1 MVEKSV
7 KFFVRS
13 FNVHYGHL
21 SALRDLNLDIRANE
35 IFTIIGPANSG
46 KTTFLHSLNRLID
59 LVPSSRCSGEI
70 QLDGVDIRRAFEVEA
85 LRRKVGIVFALPL
98 PLPISIF
105 ENVVYGLRMQGMR
118 DAQRLDEAVEM
129 SLRESYLWDEV
140 KDRLRTPAM
149 NLSGGQQQRLCMAR
163 ILAGR
168 PDVLLFDEP
177 TSGLDPVSTAR
188 IEETL
193 LVLKEKYTIV
203 LVTNIVAQAAR
214 VGERTA
220 FFLMGEMIEVCETGK
235 MFTTPADQRTSDYIT
250 GKFG

>member
-1 MVEKSV
+1 MVDPEA
-7 KFFVRS
+7 KFSIRAFH
-13 FNVHYGHL
+13 VHYGQL
-21 SALRDLNLDIRANE
+21 SALRDLNLEIMANE
-35 IFTIIGPANSG
+35 IFTVIGPANSG

-59 LVPSSRCSGEI
+59 LVPASRCRGEI
-70 QLDGVDIRRAFEVEA
+70 SLDGIDIRRGLEIEA

-105 ENVVYGLRMQGMR
+105 ENVVYGLRMQGIR
-118 DAQRLDEAVEM
+118 DPRRLNEAVER
-129 SLRESYLWDEV
+129 SLSESYLWEEV

-163 ILAGR
+163 ILAGQ

-177 TSGLDPVSTAR
+177 TSGLDPISTAR

-193 LVLKEKYTIV
+193 LILKEKYTIV
-203 LVTNIVAQAAR
+203 LVTNNVAQAAR
-214 VGERTA
+214 VGDRTA
-220 FFLMGEMIEVCETGK
+220 FFLMGDMIEVSDTGR

>member
-1 MVEKSV
+1 MVAPAV
-7 KFFVRS
+7 KFSIRAFQ
-13 FNVHYGHL
+13 VHYGQL
-21 SALRDLNLDIRANE
+21 SALRDLDLEIRANE
-35 IFTIIGPANSG
+35 IFTVIGPANSG

-59 LVPSSRCSGEI
+59 LVPVSRCRGEI
-70 QLDGVDIRRAFEVEA
+70 FLDGVDIRRELEVEA

-105 ENVVYGLRMQGMR
+105 ENVVYGLRMQGIR
-118 DAQRLDEAVEM
+118 DSRRLNEAVEM
-129 SLRESYLWDEV
+129 SLRESYLWEEV
-140 KDRLRTPAM
+140 KDRLRDPAM

-177 TSGLDPVSTAR
+177 TSGLDPISTAR
-188 IEETL
+188 IEETM

-203 LVTNIVAQAAR
+203 LVTNNVAQAAR
-214 VGERTA
+214 VGDRTA
-220 FFLMGEMIEVCETGK
+220 FFLMGEMIEVSDTSK
-235 MFTTPADQRTSDYIT
+235 MFTAPADQRTSDYIT

>member
-1 MVEKSV
+1 MVAQV
-7 KFFVRS
+7 AKFS
-13 FNVHYGHL
+13 INGLHVHYGKL
-21 SALRDLNLDIRANE
+21 CALRDLNLDIRANE
-35 IFTIIGPANSG
+35 IFTVIGPANSG

-59 LVPSSRCSGEI
+59 LAPNSRCSGEI
-70 QLDGVDIRRAFEVEA
+70 KLDGTDIRGDLEVEA

-105 ENVVYGLRMQGMR
+105 ENVVYGLRMQGVR
-118 DAQRLDEAVEM
+118 DAHRLQEAVER

-140 KDRLRTPAM
+140 KDRLRTPAL

-163 ILAGR
+163 ILAGQ

-177 TSGLDPVSTAR
+177 TSGLDPISTAR
-188 IEETL
+188 IEETM

-203 LVTNIVAQAAR
+203 LVTNNVAQAAR
-214 VGERTA
+214 VGESTA
-220 FFLMGEMIEVCETGK
+220 FFLMGDLVEVSATSK
-235 MFTTPADQRTSDYIT
+235 MFTTPADSRTSDYIT